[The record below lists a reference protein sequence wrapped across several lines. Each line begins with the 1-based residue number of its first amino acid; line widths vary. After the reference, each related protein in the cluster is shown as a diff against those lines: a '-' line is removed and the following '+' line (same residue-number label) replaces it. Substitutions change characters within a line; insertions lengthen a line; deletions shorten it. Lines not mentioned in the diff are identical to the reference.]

1 MDDQE
6 RRQADSLLTYALN
19 HEALYTISDT
29 LKPMSSIK
37 LFRLP
42 LLSKNTLIQQKAI
55 DSLKKLHSLISKL
68 HTKQLQFILNP
79 FERNDGEYK
88 KLELYVI
95 RKDRVRKVIQQY
107 DSFYAGMGISENT
120 SPTTVL
126 SVTEFENKYSRWRS
140 YGYLFGYPS
149 HAVDFFVEA
158 GRSQDSTGEF
168 VQRNFFA
175 IPVFAGTTG
184 YFTYAIPKNYQ
195 PTQIDSTLYHKAVL
209 TLDKYR
215 KVKEK
220 NINVSAFHL
229 LKKMNQKRNER

>member
-42 LLSKNTLIQQKAI
+42 LLSKDTLIQQKAI

-68 HTKQLQFILNP
+68 HTKHLQFILNP

-88 KLELYVI
+88 NLELYVI
-95 RKDRVRKVIQQY
+95 RKDKVRKVIQQY
-107 DSFYAGMGISENT
+107 DSFYAGMGISENA
-120 SPTTVL
+120 SPATVL